1 MIVRTSARLFGV
13 TPDLCSKPTATEGE
27 SASRIFVMT
36 DVEIKELARRL
47 LYDVLSD
54 PANADTFGNVFTA
67 LTLDDDGE
75 PVPMYSGEDKAG
87 GFECYFWPLPGA
99 EEIVKR
105 CVETYDGFVMHDPDG
120 LHKLADLWQPEDR
133 AEAIESMA
141 RVGIFRLLLNIRAK
155 LTAAFDLNV
164 DECELVAGSM
174 LAATALE
181 WVGRL
186 GLRSR
191 ADAAPE
197 VKKLSARVETEEV
210 EHLRWMLRSVPLIQ
224 LGRKRGP
231 KALEEADIVRALQA
245 LGPKASAA
253 NVAAHLQREQ
263 KAVFRWAEASQWGK
277 WSKAKRALLER
288 AKKHPN

>member
-1 MIVRTSARLFGV
+1 M
-13 TPDLCSKPTATEGE
+13 TEGE
-27 SASRIFVMT
+27 
-36 DVEIKELARRL
+36 IKTLARRL

-54 PANADTFGNVFTA
+54 PANADTFSNVFAA

-75 PVPMYSGEDKAG
+75 AVPLYSGEDKAG
-87 GFECYFWPLPGA
+87 GFECYFWPLTGA
-99 EEIVKR
+99 EEIVRR
-105 CVETYDGFVMHDPDG
+105 CVQTFDAFEIRDAGA
-120 LHKLADLWQPEDR
+120 LHRLAEFDVWVEDR

-141 RVGIFRLLLNIRAK
+141 RVGIFRLLLNLRAK

-164 DECELVAGSM
+164 DECELEASSM
-174 LAATALE
+174 LAATVTE
-181 WVGRL
+181 WIGRL
-186 GLRSR
+186 GLKGR
-191 ADAAPE
+191 ADVAPE
-197 VKKLSARVETEEV
+197 VKKLSARVEAEEL
-210 EHLRWMLRSVPLIQ
+210 EHLRWMLKSVPLIQ

-231 KALEEADIVRALQA
+231 KALEDADIVRALQA

-277 WSKAKRALLER
+277 WSKAKRALLEK